1 MKTKKTMPMMQKR
14 KTKTT
19 VISGDSHVL
28 EPFDLWK
35 KALGPRY
42 GDRVP
47 QLVPG
52 PNGAKGA
59 YLFCGKETVLV
70 DELVSADGDA
80 RLKSL
85 IKAGHDPVEREKLL
99 DEDGVTAEVLNST
112 WTLYAMRI
120 DDPELRRAC
129 CAVFNDWL
137 AHFCSHNPKRLFGV
151 AMIPIDD
158 VAWGVREVERVAKL
172 GLKGVT
178 IHAAL
183 PDGLPPYRD
192 KIYDRFWR
200 ACESLG
206 LPVTLHI
213 VTGRVRDPF
222 TYHGKEEREEAPAS
236 FIEMFQEVMPVL
248 ARDFIFGGILDRH
261 PRLKLILSEYEASW
275 IPMFRYR
282 LDRIE
287 RFPGLSKLKK
297 HARQYLDDN
306 VYCGIIKDPFAK
318 MFRKE
323 IGIGRLI
330 WGSDF
335 PHPNCTFP
343 DTLKVIDKI
352 LDGIPATDRKK
363 ILEDNVRKA
372 YNISA

>member
-1 MKTKKTMPMMQKR
+1 MKAKTSDR
-14 KTKTT
+14 TT
-19 VISGDSHVL
+19 VKNAQPVIISGDSHVL
-28 EPFDLWK
+28 EPFDLWEGP
-35 KALGPRY
+35 LGRRY
-42 GDRVP
+42 GDRIP
-47 QLVPG
+47 HLVPG

-70 DELVSADGDA
+70 DELVNAEGDA
-80 RLKSL
+80 RIKSL
-85 IKAGHDPVEREKLL
+85 IKAGSDPAEREKLL

-137 AHFCSHNPKRLFGV
+137 AHYCSHNPRRLYGV

-158 VAWGVREVERVAKL
+158 VGWGIREAERVAKL
-172 GLKGVT
+172 GLKGAT

-183 PDGLPPYRD
+183 PEGLPPYRSP
-192 KIYDRFWR
+192 IYDRFWSSC
-200 ACESLG
+200 ASLG

-222 TYHGKEEREEAPAS
+222 TYHGEEEREEAPAS

-275 IPMFRYR
+275 IPMFRWR

-287 RFPGLSKLKK
+287 RFPGLGKLKK
-297 HARQYLDDN
+297 PARQYIDDN

-323 IGIGRLI
+323 IGIGQLL

-343 DTLKVIDKI
+343 DTRKI
-352 LDGIPATDRKK
+352 IANILEGVPAADRKK
-363 ILEDNVRKA
+363 IIEDNVRRA